1 MDRGYK
7 ETHSR
12 REMLKYIK
20 CELSSTLVVIV
31 DVGQHISEKTHK
43 LNALKFWIK
52 VCYQKSLVWLFL
64 AYYVDQT

>member
-43 LNALKFWIK
+43 LNILDEY
-52 VCYQKSLVWLFL
+52 VVLESLVWFHK
-64 AYYVDQT
+64 A